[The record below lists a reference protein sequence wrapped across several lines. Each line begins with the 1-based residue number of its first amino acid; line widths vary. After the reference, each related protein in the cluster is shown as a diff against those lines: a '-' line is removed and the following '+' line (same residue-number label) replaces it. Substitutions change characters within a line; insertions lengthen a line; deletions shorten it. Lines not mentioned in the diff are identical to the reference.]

1 MKRIVEFLMN
11 QKLFIGLVLLLI
23 LLSGYVVAKKMNR
36 EAFPEVNFDMV
47 SIRTVYPGGS
57 PDDLEQLITVPIEKK
72 LRSVSGIDKV
82 RSYNI
87 ESVSV
92 IVVYLQD
99 SLSKSAKKKAVDD
112 IRDAVELVENLPAGA
127 QKPVV
132 EEITTDTMPSIDI
145 AVYGKSDTI
154 TYADVREAADDLE
167 EFLYDIEG
175 VAEVEPFGLEHQEFL
190 IEVDPI
196 ALQQYR
202 IGMNTVI
209 NALRNRNVDL
219 PGGALRIQDT
229 EYILRTK
236 GQYRNAEEI
245 RNTVIM
251 SNDTG
256 YVTRIRDIAR
266 VSDTYEEPRVIE
278 RFNGKQAV
286 ILRVW
291 RQSDSDD
298 IRLVDRIKKELLKFR
313 PSNGAEVILAPFND
327 MSRFTRESIQ
337 RVTTNATLGFIL
349 LGLIMFLL
357 MGWRMALLVI
367 SCIPAIFMIAIMMMN
382 RLGISFNVISLF
394 AMVMVLGMI
403 VDFGIVVSENTH
415 RYLESGCTK
424 RDAIVRG
431 VTEVFW
437 PVTVTLLCLSAAFSP
452 LLLLSGLM
460 GKFIFGI
467 PVVLTVCLFASWLI
481 AMFVMPALLN
491 FFSKET
497 GTLACNDDQKKED
510 PYFERGLFGKFQRA
524 YKMFLNWSL
533 RHRYVTIF
541 ILIILFVISQ
551 IYAKRLGFVFTP
563 PGGEEQIT
571 IRTTLPQETNL
582 WANLREIQKIEKIIA
597 ELPKSEL
604 DNYHSTVGKRVTNAL
619 DPVPG
624 EATYKSTIRV
634 NLTSASK
641 RKRSADDIAFEL
653 RNKIEQAQR
662 ENVIRRDMMVEYFV
676 ERKGPPVGM
685 PVNVEIRGKDFSM
698 LHTIAGEYISYLKT
712 IPGVYDIRLDI
723 EEGKKEYRFEVDE
736 VLAARSGISV
746 FDVAQAINASFSGAV
761 ATFIT
766 RDEERVN
773 LRVRFPESARKKRQ
787 SLDEVMVANQR
798 GGLVPLSMV
807 AKAIEK
813 SGFSQINRLNYK
825 RIAQVQA
832 NVDLKKVTSMEV
844 NKKLMAKFADIE
856 SRYPGYFVSYG
867 GEQEE
872 TKKRMEELST
882 LFLFALLVIY
892 IIIAVFFNSTIVPL
906 VVMAAIPFAQV
917 GVIFALGIHGQNTSF
932 MSTLGFFSL
941 SGVIVSNTL
950 VLVQFIHNMRET
962 GLPLREA
969 LVEAGVI
976 RVRPILLTAGTTVLG
991 LFPSIYGWGGEDYM
1005 IKPLA
1010 LSFGYGLIFATV
1022 ITLLL
1027 VPAFYHVAE
1036 DIKSIFAKLLESFH
1050 IRISP
1055 QIYNPSGISEIVHQE
1070 FAREMSKPQLPTE
1083 EVASE
1088 KKWDEEKVKSG
1099 KKRKQKR

>member
-1 MKRIVEFLMN
+1 MKRFIEFLMN
-11 QKLFIGLVLLLI
+11 QKLLVGLLMVLV
-23 LLSGYVVAKKMNR
+23 LLSGYFTARKMTR

-47 SIRTVYPGGS
+47 AVRTIYPGGS
-57 PDDLEQLITVPIEKK
+57 PDDLEQLVTIPIEKK
-72 LRSVSGIDKV
+72 LRVVSGIDKV

-87 ESVSV
+87 ENVSV
-92 IVVYLQD
+92 LVVFLQEK
-99 SLSKSAKKKAVDD
+99 LTNVQKKKAVDD
-112 IRDAVELVENLPAGA
+112 IRDAIDLVDNLPSGA

-145 AVYGKSDTI
+145 AVFGKSEDV
-154 TYADVREAADDLE
+154 TYAQVREAADDLE

-175 VAEVEPFGLEHQEFL
+175 VAEVELIGFENQEFL
-190 IEVDPI
+190 IEVNPES
-196 ALQQYR
+196 LRQYR

-209 NALRNRNVDL
+209 NTLKNRNVDF
-219 PGGALRIQDT
+219 PGGSLRIGDT

-236 GQYRNAEEI
+236 GQFRNAEEI

-256 YVTRIRDIAR
+256 YITRIRDIAK
-266 VSDTYEEPRVIE
+266 VSDTYEEPRVLE
-278 RFNGKQAV
+278 RFNGKEAV
-286 ILRVW
+286 VLRVW

-298 IRLVDRIKKELLKFR
+298 IRLVDRIKKELMHFR
-313 PSNGAEVILAPFND
+313 PKNAASVLLAPFND
-327 MSRFTRESIQ
+327 MSRFTRESID
-337 RVTTNATLGFIL
+337 RVTTNAILGFIL
-349 LGLIMFLL
+349 LALIMFLL

-367 SCIPAIFMIAIMMMN
+367 SSIPAIFMIAIMMLDRQN
-382 RLGISFNVISLF
+382 ISFNVISLF

-415 RYLESGCTK
+415 RYLESGCSK

-467 PVVLTVCLFASWLI
+467 PLVLITCLTASWLI

-491 FFSKET
+491 FFSKEK
-497 GTLACNDDQKKED
+497 GADYCDDGSKRDD
-510 PYFERGLFGKFQRA
+510 PNFEKGLFGAFQRK
-524 YKMFLNWSL
+524 YKALLSWSL
-533 RHRYVTIF
+533 SHRYITIA
-541 ILIILFVISQ
+541 ILVVMLIAAQ
-551 IYAKRLGFVFTP
+551 IFGQRLGFVFTP

-582 WANLREIQKIEKIIA
+582 WANLREIQKIERIIA
-597 ELPKSEL
+597 SLPKNEL
-604 DNYHSTVGKRVTNAL
+604 DNFHSTVGKRVTNAL

-624 EATYKSTIRV
+624 EATHKSTIRV
-634 NLTSASK
+634 NLVSAIM
-641 RKRSADDIAFEL
+641 RARTADDIAFAL
-653 RNKIEQAQR
+653 RKKIEEAQKK
-662 ENVIRRDMMVEYFV
+662 NLIRQDMMVEYFV

-685 PVNVEIRGKDFSM
+685 PVNVEIRGKDFTE
-698 LHTIAGEYISYLKT
+698 LRKIASEYIAYLKT
-712 IPGVYDIRLDI
+712 LPGVYDIRLDI

-736 VLAARSGISV
+736 VMASRSGISV

-761 ATFIT
+761 STSIT

-787 SLDEVMVANQR
+787 SLEEVMVANQR
-798 GGLVPLSMV
+798 GGLIPLSMV
-807 AKAIEK
+807 ARVVEQP
-813 SGFSQINRLNYK
+813 GFAEINRLNYK

-832 NVDLKKVTSMEV
+832 NVDLKRTTSMEV

-856 SRYPGYFVSYG
+856 SRHPGYFVSYG

-872 TKKRMEELST
+872 TKKRMAELGT

-917 GVIFALGIHGQNTSF
+917 GVIFALGAHGQSNSF

-941 SGVIVSNTL
+941 AGVIVSNTL

-969 LVEAGVI
+969 LIEAGVVRI
-976 RVRPILLTAGTTVLG
+976 RPILLTAGTTVLG

-1022 ITLLL
+1022 ITLVL

-1036 DIKSIFAKLLESFH
+1036 DIKGFFA
-1050 IRISP
+1050 RILSRFGL
-1055 QIYNPSGISEIVHQE
+1055 QIAPELYNPSGLSELTHQKLEEEFEKPGNDIVPPAADLGE
-1070 FAREMSKPQLPTE
+1070 GNTAPIKPKRRKP
-1083 EVASE
+1083 
-1088 KKWDEEKVKSG
+1088 KK
-1099 KKRKQKR
+1099 

>member
-1 MKRIVEFLMN
+1 MKRFIEFLMN
-11 QKLFIGLVLLLI
+11 QKLLIGLLMVLI
-23 LLSGYVVAKKMNR
+23 LLSGFYTARRMNR

-47 SIRTVYPGGS
+47 SIRTIYPGGS

-87 ESVSV
+87 ENVSV
-92 IVVYLQD
+92 LVVYLKEHLTKT
-99 SLSKSAKKKAVDD
+99 SKKKAIDD
-112 IRDAVELVENLPAGA
+112 IRDAVDLVENLPSGA

-132 EEITTDTMPSIDI
+132 EEITTDTMPSIDVAI
-145 AVYGKSDTI
+145 YGRTEDV
-154 TYADVREAADDLE
+154 TYGQTREAADDLE
-167 EFLYDIEG
+167 DFLYDIEG
-175 VAEVEPFGLEHQEFL
+175 VAEVETIGFEHQEYL
-190 IEVDPI
+190 IEVNPD
-196 ALQQYR
+196 ALVQYR

-209 NALRNRNVDL
+209 NALKNRNVDF
-219 PGGALRIQDT
+219 PGGSLRIGDT

-236 GQYRNAEEI
+236 GQYKNAEEI

-256 YVTRIRDIAR
+256 YVTRVRDIAK
-266 VSDTYEEPRVIE
+266 VSDTYEEPKVLE
-278 RFNGKQAV
+278 RFNGKQTV
-286 ILRVW
+286 VLRVW

-298 IRLVDRIKKELLKFR
+298 IRLVDRIKKELLNFR
-313 PSNGAEVILAPFND
+313 PSNAASVLLAPFND

-337 RVTTNATLGFIL
+337 RVTTNAVLGFVL
-349 LGLIMFLL
+349 LGLIMLLL

-367 SCIPAIFMIAIMMMN
+367 SCIPAIFMVAIMMMN
-382 RLGISFNVISLF
+382 RLDISFNVISLF

-415 RYLESGCTK
+415 RYLESGCAR

-437 PVTVTLLCLSAAFSP
+437 PVTVTLLCLSAAFMP

-467 PVVLTVCLFASWLI
+467 PVVLITCLAASWLI

-491 FFSKET
+491 FYTKEK
-497 GTLACNDDQKKED
+497 GSDFCDDDARRDD
-510 PYFERGLFGKFQRA
+510 PNFERGFFGKFQMK
-524 YKMFLNWSL
+524 YKSLLAWSL
-533 RHRYVTIF
+533 KHRYLTIAV
-541 ILIILFVISQ
+541 LIVLLVAAQVYSR
-551 IYAKRLGFVFTP
+551 KLGFVFTP

-597 ELPKSEL
+597 TLPGEEL

-624 EATYKSTIRV
+624 EATHKSTIRV
-634 NLTSASK
+634 NLVSAEM
-641 RKRSADDIAFEL
+641 RKRSADDIAFDL
-653 RNKIEQAQR
+653 RKKIEEAQK
-662 ENVIRRDMMVEYFV
+662 NNLIRQDMIVEYLV

-685 PVNVEIRGKDFSM
+685 PVNVEIRGKDFSE
-698 LHTIAGEYISYLKT
+698 LNKIASEYISFLKT

-736 VLAARSGISV
+736 VLASRSGISV

-761 ATFIT
+761 ATSIT

-773 LRVRFPESARKKRQ
+773 LRVRFPEWARKKRQ
-787 SLDEVMVANQR
+787 SLEDVMVANQR
-798 GGLVPLSMV
+798 GGLIPLSMV
-807 AKAIEK
+807 ARVVEK
-813 SGFSQINRLNYK
+813 PGFAQINRLNYK

-832 NVDLKKVTSMEV
+832 NVDLKKITSMEV
-844 NKKLMAKFADIE
+844 NKRLMEKFAGIE
-856 SRYPGYFVSYG
+856 SRHPGYFVSYG

-872 TKKRMEELST
+872 TQKRMAELGT

-892 IIIAVFFNSTIVPL
+892 IIIAVFFNSTIIPL

-917 GVIFALGIHGQNTSF
+917 GVIFALGVHGQNNSF

-941 SGVIVSNTL
+941 AGVIVSNTL

-962 GLPLREA
+962 GLPLRDA
-969 LVEAGVI
+969 LVEAGVV

-1022 ITLLL
+1022 ITLVL

-1036 DIKSIFAKLLESFH
+1036 DIKGCFARLLGRFGM
-1050 IRISP
+1050 RIQP
-1055 QIYNPSGISEIVHQE
+1055 ELYNASGISELVHQE
-1070 FAREMSKPQLPTE
+1070 FEKEAGKT
-1083 EVASE
+1083 ASLE
-1088 KKWDEEKVKSG
+1088 QEAISDETHAGDGNKGRK
-1099 KKRKQKR
+1099 KKRK